1 MTYLEAESM
10 RQEFNVAMQYQEVFP
25 DKYKEVVKKYTADQ
39 WVEFAKAILTKL
51 EDDKVH
57 LFGLIFLVEAI
68 LKEE

>member
-25 DKYKEVVKKYTADQ
+25 DKYKEVVKKYTAEQ

-51 EDDKVH
+51 EYDKVH
-57 LFGLIFLVEAI
+57 LFELMFLVEAI